1 MTVAWSS
8 REEIIRA
15 CREEPERVADFILVL
30 MARIDELE
38 RRLSLTSRDSNKPPS
53 SDGYRKSAPKS
64 LRGTSGRPSGGQP
77 GHAGHYLEPRDD
89 PDRVVVH
96 SPEACAKCGR
106 SLVGAR
112 EKRRE
117 RRQVFEFV
125 AKVEVTEH
133 QAPALRCSDLGHV
146 TAAPFPDG
154 VVAQTQY
161 GDAMKTFV
169 AYADAYQLLSSDR
182 VCERVFDLTGH
193 RVSEATLYAAEDKLA
208 QALEPF
214 QDAVRKQLLESPV
227 VHFDE
232 SGLCA
237 EGKLHWLHS
246 ASTETLTDYMVH
258 ARRGVEAMRV
268 HGILPTF
275 AGVAVHDGWPPY
287 RTFQAARHA
296 L

>member
-1 MTVAWSS
+1 MKA
-8 REEIIRA
+8 
-15 CREEPERVADFILVL
+15 
-30 MARIDELE
+30 
-38 RRLSLTSRDSNKPPS
+38 
-53 SDGYRKSAPKS
+53 
-64 LRGTSGRPSGGQP
+64 
-77 GHAGHYLEPRDD
+77 
-89 PDRVVVH
+89 
-96 SPEACAKCGR
+96 
-106 SLVGAR
+106 
-112 EKRRE
+112 
-117 RRQVFEFV
+117 FV
-125 AKVEVTEH
+125 T
-133 QAPALRCSDLGHV
+133 
-146 TAAPFPDG
+146 
-154 VVAQTQY
+154 
-161 GDAMKTFV
+161 
-169 AYADAYQLLSSDR
+169 YADVYQLLPSDR

-296 L
+296 LCNAHHEREFLAVAEHDGQPWAKALIDHLHVTKAAVATAALVTCR